1 MWFSATAVRLE
12 PGDQDAPLPVL
23 RAAGVVALSDG
34 LRADAVETV
43 VFGRIT
49 PEQKR
54 DLVAALTRRGRY
66 VAMIGDG
73 VNDVLALKEARLAIA
88 MGLAIV
94 IVERQGR
101 GGVRWWV
108 WGMVGGFALVFTVG
122 LLLRPLRTFFE
133 VSLPSVT
140 AWAATDLVAL
150 TGIVVF
156 AMVRMLRIH
165 DPRKR
170 R

>member
-1 MWFSATAVRLE
+1 
-12 PGDQDAPLPVL
+12 
-23 RAAGVVALSDG
+23 
-34 LRADAVETV
+34 
-43 VFGRIT
+43 
-49 PEQKR
+49 
-54 DLVAALTRRGRY
+54 
-66 VAMIGDG
+66 MIGAP
-73 VNDVLALKEARLAIA
+73 DVLALKEARLAIA
-88 MGLAIV
+88 MGLAIVV